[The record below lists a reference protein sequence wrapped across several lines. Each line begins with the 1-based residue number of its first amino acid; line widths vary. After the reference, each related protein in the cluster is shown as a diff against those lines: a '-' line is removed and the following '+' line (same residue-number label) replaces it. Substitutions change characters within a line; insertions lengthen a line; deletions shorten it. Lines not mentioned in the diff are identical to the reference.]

1 MDTPRTSAGT
11 AATPAVE
18 LFGSFHLGGTEL
30 ALPVAALQEVVNY
43 PAAVTPVPLAP
54 AHLLGLFNLRGTLIP
69 IVDLS
74 QLLHLPNQG
83 ERALSKIAI
92 VELGEVRVGL
102 LFDSTG
108 EILRVP
114 AAQKIAFDRADN
126 APPVICGALKL
137 NGGERILQILSAAA
151 LLGLPDVPQLHHR
164 AAASARRVQQ
174 RRQTVSFRVAGA
186 HLALPMAAIQEII
199 RVPAMHPSPLADAV
213 CIGMLNLRGTT
224 VPVIDFT
231 RFMGLTRADAATPDD
246 VAHADQRRIV
256 VLNQNQLH
264 VGLLVDEVRSIVGY
278 RDDELMAMPAYS
290 RRHVALFAGCLGDEG
305 RDSIILLN
313 PDALC
318 AHEQIAAI
326 ARGHHEL
333 YRNRPQVGA
342 TARERNGA
350 RETYVTFRLVHLLG
364 VRIGQLREVI
374 DFSGEIVVTPGAPAF
389 VRGVLQLRRELVT
402 VIDVRAMY
410 EMPPYEDVTHAK
422 ILIVEHLGE
431 KYGLVVDAVD
441 NIVTIE
447 AASRIPVP
455 AMLTRQLG
463 NGFGNGM
470 KEAVELPGR
479 GTLMLIDLATL
490 CERAAFEAEACVDQA
505 ASIVC

>member
-1 MDTPRTSAGT
+1 MDLTRN
-11 AATPAVE
+11 AAATTGTPAVE
-18 LFGSFHLGGTEL
+18 LFGSFHLGETEL

-69 IVDLS
+69 IVDLR
-74 QLLHLPNQG
+74 QLLHLPERG
-83 ERALSKIAI
+83 ERSASKIAI
-92 VELGEVRVGL
+92 VELGDARVGL
-102 LFDSTG
+102 LFDATG

-114 AAQKIAFDRADN
+114 AAQKIAFDRPDN
-126 APPVICGALKL
+126 APLVICGALKL
-137 NGGERILQILSAAA
+137 NDGDRILQILSAAA

-164 AAASARRVQQ
+164 AAASGRRVQP

-199 RVPAMHPSPLADAV
+199 RVPAMHPSPLADAI

-224 VPVIDFT
+224 LPVIDFT
-231 RFMGLTRADAATPDD
+231 RFMGLARDDAAAPDE
-246 VAHADQRRIV
+246 AASADERRIV
-256 VLNQNQLH
+256 VLSQNDVH
-264 VGLLVDEVRSIVGY
+264 VGLMVDEVRSIVAY

-290 RRHVALFAGCLGDEG
+290 RRHVALFAGCLGNEG

-318 AHEQIAAI
+318 AHERIAAI
-326 ARGHHEL
+326 ARGHHDL
-333 YRNRPQVGA
+333 FRNRPQTGA
-342 TARERNGA
+342 TARERSLA
-350 RETYVTFRLVHLLG
+350 RETYVTFRLIHLLG

-374 DFSGEIVVTPGAPAF
+374 DYSNDIVVTPGTPAF
-389 VRGVLQLRRELVT
+389 VRGALQLRRELVT

-410 EMPPYEDVTHAK
+410 DMPPYDDMTHAK
-422 ILIVEHLGE
+422 ILIVEHRGE

-479 GTLMLIDLATL
+479 GTLMLIDPATL
-490 CERAAFEAEACVDQA
+490 CERAAAEADAEAGVEA
-505 ASIVC
+505 